1 MLYFNISPFC
11 FTSRSFHRPRAGT
24 STPRI
29 KGRSLTK
36 YFNSRL
42 KRERNL
48 STIFAENVIY
58 THPHRYYSLL
68 VVSHKKTALYFL
80 ATSGQCFLTL
90 TIRMKSISNSLIK
103 IGTKFVNIIDS
114 GTLYVIY
121 SKWMSVRQVS
131 GHIFQRPNSPQTK
144 W

>member
-1 MLYFNISPFC
+1 MFYFQELPSTQGRHFNTSHKRAKFHKVFQLQIKKRTKSIDYFC
-11 FTSRSFHRPRAGT
+11 WKRHLH
-24 STPRI
+24 TPHTPI
-29 KGRSLTK
+29 L
-36 YFNSRL
+36 L
-42 KRERNL
+42 
-48 STIFAENVIY
+48 
-58 THPHRYYSLL
+58 YSLL

-80 ATSGQCFLTL
+80 AMSGQCFLTL